1 MGEGRSS
8 AFGGVGL
15 FLGRKGEGGELLRG
29 VGGGCFFLY
38 DPAVFFKN
46 RDKKFYRYD
55 VTLRSDGRGV
65 LTSIKILVSCSAI

>member
-29 VGGGCFFLY
+29 VGGGYFLVY
-38 DPAVFFKN
+38 DPEAFINN
-46 RDKKFYRYD
+46 RGKIFYRYM
-55 VTLRSDGRGV
+55 TLP
-65 LTSIKILVSCSAI
+65 